1 MPRSK
6 TLPIVT
12 ALLGVLL
19 AGEAALIWSEWRE
32 LAGLRAVAA
41 RNQAATQTAERIER
55 HNASLRAAIQEQQ
68 SRASSRAKA
77 ADARAQARE
86 ASSARQQSRARR
98 AAQAWLAALDNK
110 DFRAALATVDR
121 DYNLRTAAP
130 FLRSLGLGPDQVS
143 HVLDLMG
150 ELMIAK
156 MDANQSASA
165 TGLDAASR
173 ASLVVQTQQEIAEQ
187 LQSYLGD
194 QAYAALQQW
203 NGMLYQRQIAS
214 SLQASLSYTS
224 TPLTDAQAQQ
234 LAQAMYQAAPDSA
247 KGDATGLGALQP
259 LWNTANAAPRI
270 RPSDLQAAQSILS
283 PEQMSALQELAN
295 QQAAIRALVRS
306 GGL

>member
-110 DFRAALATVDR
+110 DF
-121 DYNLRTAAP
+121 
-130 FLRSLGLGPDQVS
+130 
-143 HVLDLMG
+143 
-150 ELMIAK
+150 
-156 MDANQSASA
+156 
-165 TGLDAASR
+165 R